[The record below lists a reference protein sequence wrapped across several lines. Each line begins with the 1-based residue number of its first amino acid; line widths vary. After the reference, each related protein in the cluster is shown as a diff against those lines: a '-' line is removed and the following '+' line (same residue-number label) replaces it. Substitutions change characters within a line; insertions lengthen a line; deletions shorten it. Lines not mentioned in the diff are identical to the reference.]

1 MVSDGGLKPETLARR
16 KRVRAAFQAFT
27 VQHYE
32 KDVTELIN
40 GPKEDLSKAVC
51 AFLSTLCVNKR
62 QSDLKMAQV
71 LPKQNTLDYYKTN
84 LKATILIE
92 SDGQLDITNKAQ
104 FNQVVMCLKGL
115 AKKLKN
121 HGKGDTQHH
130 EEIDQ
135 ESLKKIYKLG
145 ANVLAVLEARSR
157 NSCDQ

>member
-1 MVSDGGLKPETLARR
+1 
-16 KRVRAAFQAFT
+16 
-27 VQHYE
+27 
-32 KDVTELIN
+32 
-40 GPKEDLSKAVC
+40 
-51 AFLSTLCVNKR
+51 
-62 QSDLKMAQV
+62 MAQV
-71 LPKQNTLDYYKTN
+71 LPKQNTLDFYKTN
-84 LKATILIE
+84 LKTTILIE